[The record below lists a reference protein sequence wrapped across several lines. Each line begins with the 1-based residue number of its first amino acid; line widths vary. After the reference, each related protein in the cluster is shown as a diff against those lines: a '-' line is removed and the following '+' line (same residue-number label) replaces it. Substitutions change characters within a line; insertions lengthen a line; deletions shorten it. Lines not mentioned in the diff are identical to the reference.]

1 MNSITAFLS
10 SSIGRKWLVA
20 LTGAALVG
28 FVIGHLIG
36 NLQVFL
42 GPEPLNRYGAFLQGL
57 GELLWVIRLGLL
69 AAFVAHI
76 FFTIQLTRENRRASP
91 AKYAVTGYRRST
103 TASRTMI
110 VSGLI
115 LLCFVIF
122 HLLHFTAQTVD
133 PSFKELHDAH
143 GRHDV
148 YRMMIRGF
156 SNVWAS
162 GFYIVGMFLLC
173 QHLSHGIASFPQTLG
188 LNSKRLEPTW
198 KKLGPAMAWAIFAG
212 YVSIPIAVLTG
223 VLK

>member
-1 MNSITAFLS
+1 MNSIPAFLS

-20 LTGAALVG
+20 LTGAMLVG

-69 AAFVAHI
+69 AAFVGHI

-91 AKYAVTGYRRST
+91 GKYAVPGYRRST

-133 PSFKELHDAH
+133 PSFAKLHDAQ

-148 YRMMIRGF
+148 YRMMILGF

-162 GFYIVGMFLLC
+162 AFYIVGMFLLC
-173 QHLSHGIASFPQTLG
+173 QHLSHGIASLPQTLG
-188 LNSKRLEPTW
+188 LNSRRLEAMW
-198 KKLGPAMAWAIFAG
+198 HKLGPAMAWAIFAG